1 MLKADVSIK
10 SVDWLETR
18 VNEVIRK
25 IDELDQKEARLFKS
39 FPNKRQALMQEL
51 DNLINRAK
59 VEKKTLDTL
68 ESTIIK
74 FIEDF
79 QNEKE
84 IEKKKIKRKKK

>member
-25 IDELDQKEARLFKS
+25 IDELDQKEARLFKC

-84 IEKKKIKRKKK
+84 IKKKKIKRKKK

>member
-1 MLKADVSIK
+1 
-10 SVDWLETR
+10 
-18 VNEVIRK
+18 
-25 IDELDQKEARLFKS
+25 
-39 FPNKRQALMQEL
+39 MQEL